1 MEAITGNKFKMPSK
15 DVTVTVTFKKINYT
29 ITVNKCT
36 NGTAT
41 VENNTANY
49 GDLITITITPDTCY
63 ELDTVTVNGVAVNYH
78 EFNMPADNVTITVT
92 FKAKHT
98 ITSVHQKDATCTE
111 AGYEAHY
118 MCSVCEKL
126 FSDAAGTNVINSP
139 KVINKKGH
147 DWDNGTETK
156 APTCEEKGTKTF
168 RCSRCTE
175 TRTEDIDPLG
185 HDWDDGTVTKEPTC
199 EDKGVKTYTCS
210 RCKGTTTEDVDPL
223 GHKWNDGTVTKEATC
238 TETGTKHFEC
248 TRDGCNKT
256 NDDTIKALGH
266 KLKHIDEQPA
276 TKTSEGYLAHYKCER
291 CEKLFSDKDGK
302 NEITLAS
309 ITIPMMTHDLTAVP
323 AKAATCTKDGYN
335 AHYECKDDEC
345 GCGKKYE
352 DPYGQKEVSD
362 ADIKVAALG
371 HDPQAVDKKDPTCT
385 GNGYEK
391 HYKCSR
397 CKKLFSDANAENEI
411 SEPKAIA
418 KLGHDLKHVAA
429 KAETYKE
436 DGNIEYYYCNR
447 CKKYFRDHDCK
458 NEIAKSDTVI
468 PKKGSAVLNEEA
480 QAGDNMYKVTDP
492 ATDGTGTVTFTGVV
506 TKKSSVSIPSTVEI
520 KGSIYKVVRIGY
532 KAFYKNTTIKTLS
545 IGSNVKYIDSY
556 AFYGCKNLTKVSGG
570 KNLLSIGTK
579 AFAACSKLKSFSISS
594 AVLNKISPYT
604 FQKDKKLKTITIKQ
618 TTKLTKAGVKK
629 SLKGSKVKKIKVKKS
644 KVKAYKKI
652 FKKSNSGR
660 SVKVKK

>member
-1 MEAITGNKFKMPSK
+1 MPSA
-15 DVTVTVTFKKINYT
+15 DATVTVTFKKINYK
-29 ITVNKCT
+29 IIVKECT

-41 VENNTANY
+41 VANNTANY
-49 GDLITITITPDTCY
+49 GDKVTISITPAPCY
-63 ELDTVTVNGVAVNYH
+63 ELDTIKLDGVLQDSN
-78 EFNMPADNVTITVT
+78 EFDMPDKNVTITVT
-92 FKAKHT
+92 FKAREHT
-98 ITSVHQKDATCTE
+98 LKKEDAKAATCTE
-111 AGYEAHY
+111 PGYKTY
-118 MCSVCEKL
+118 WKCDVCGKL
-126 FSDAAGTNVINSP
+126 FSDAEGKTVISKP
-139 KVINKKGH
+139 
-147 DWDNGTETK
+147 ETIP
-156 APTCEEKGTKTF
+156 A
-168 RCSRCTE
+168 
-175 TRTEDIDPLG
+175 LN
-185 HDWDDGTVTKEPTC
+185 HDWDDGTEKTPATCEGEGIMHYKCTRCGQENDEPT
-199 EDKGVKTYTCS
+199 
-210 RCKGTTTEDVDPL
+210 
-223 GHKWNDGTVTKEATC
+223 
-238 TETGTKHFEC
+238 
-248 TRDGCNKT
+248 
-256 NDDTIKALGH
+256 KALGH

-276 TKTSEGYLAHYKCER
+276 TKTAEGYLAHYKCER
-291 CEKLFSDKDGK
+291 CGKLFSDNEGK

-309 ITIPMMTHDLTAVP
+309 ITIPMLTHDLTAVP
-323 AKAATCTKDGYN
+323 AKAATCTEDGYK
-335 AHYECKDDEC
+335 AHYECQDEEC
-345 GCGKKYE
+345 QGGNKCGKKYE
-352 DPYGQKEVSD
+352 DKYGQKEVSD

-385 GNGYEK
+385 GNVYEK
-391 HYKCSR
+391 HYKCNR

-418 KLGHDLKHVAA
+418 KLGHDLKHVEA

-447 CKKYFRDHDCK
+447 CKKYFKDPDCK
-458 NEIAKSDTVI
+458 NEIVKSATVI

-480 QAGDNMYKVTDP
+480 PAGDNMYKVTDP

-579 AFAACSKLKSFSISS
+579 AFAYCKKLKSFSLSS
-594 AVLNKISPYT
+594 AVLNKIGPYT